1 VAQVALQSPS
11 HLIVQTDV
19 PLHVIVLP
27 PPTSILHIEPWLQV
41 AVDDA
46 SSLKSHFD
54 VALHVTVLWSPPAPL
69 HSDVSLQASVNAP
82 PASPSHF
89 DAVVHASEQSPSHDV
104 LQSVPDVH
112 AQSALVHTHP
122 VPLHVGAELSPP
134 QAIVVVAKP
143 KATSHVIRMARS

>member
-1 VAQVALQSPS
+1 
-11 HLIVQTDV
+11 V

-54 VALHVTVLWSPPAPL
+54 VALHVTVLWS
-69 HSDVSLQASVNAP
+69 
-82 PASPSHF
+82 SPSHF
-89 DAVVHASEQSPSHDV
+89 DAVVHASEQSPSQDV

-134 QAIVVVAKP
+134 QAIIVVAKP
-143 KATSHVIRMARS
+143 KTTSHVIRMARS